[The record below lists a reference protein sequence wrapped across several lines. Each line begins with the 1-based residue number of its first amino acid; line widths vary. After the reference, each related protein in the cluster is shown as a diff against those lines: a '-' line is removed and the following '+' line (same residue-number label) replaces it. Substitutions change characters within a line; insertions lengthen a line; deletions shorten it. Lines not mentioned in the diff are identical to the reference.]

1 MSQVSDKQISN
12 IKIGDQYCKDISDLQ
27 NDNVW

>member
-1 MSQVSDKQISN
+1 MSQVSNKQISN
-12 IKIGDQYCKDISDLQ
+12 IKIGDQYCKDISGLQ